1 MPRYS
6 EQQKRIV
13 ELCRQ
18 YRGIT
23 YEFDNDCNGCQIYD
37 EYNCKKSDG
46 NNVSDCIFGWVDID
60 SGFEMLRDWL
70 AKNATPKGRRG
81 SGTKP
86 RNKTASISFRFT
98 ESEVANLDA
107 LAVRLKTN
115 RTDAMNV
122 AVATMLDSV
131 SGQSPE

>member
-1 MPRYS
+1 M
-6 EQQKRIV
+6 
-13 ELCRQ
+13 CRQ
-18 YRGIT
+18 YRNTKVRFMNSWFYVSTGT
-23 YEFDNDCNGCQIYD
+23 TEESFPVDNY
-37 EYNCKKSDG
+37 
-46 NNVSDCIFGWVDID
+46 DID
-60 SGFEMLRDWL
+60 DVCDWL